1 MTKQDL
7 QQIIKDLSQL
17 VNNINGN
24 YVNEN
29 DVLKALR
36 NDDLRITILNELIRN
51 NMPYTLCRISSEIV
65 SLVHRIY
72 ELEDYDDSEEK
83 YLNKTLR
90 ALDGFKA
97 EIQRI
102 QEYTNLLNQVNI
114 LEHNMTRYK
123 EGILE
128 GVRMYDYKCSL
139 DNIKY

>member
-1 MTKQDL
+1 
-7 QQIIKDLSQL
+7 
-17 VNNINGN
+17 VN
-24 YVNEN
+24 
-29 DVLKALR
+29 
-36 NDDLRITILNELIRN
+36 
-51 NMPYTLCRISSEIV
+51 
-65 SLVHRIY
+65 LVHRIY